1 MLLIEQNLFNQYVLL
16 LLLDNKI
23 IFSYSEQGWNEY
35 ISHNYYTQLF
45 GTHGSSGSF

>member
-1 MLLIEQNLFNQYVLL
+1 MLLIGQNLFNQYVL

-35 ISHNYYTQLF
+35 NSHNYYTQLF